1 MLTREKEDLEDNT
14 ESLFPFFPF
23 QDSPSFPVNPSST
36 SFFPPIYKNWFT
48 VYTFI
53 FLFMLPHYFCLYSP
67 LLFTSITDS
76 KTNNLLVSPSFPSQ
90 FLSLSCIFSLHLEYR
105 IRKLFKT
112 MVPSANL
119 GTNKTIYLEI
129 CYCLSQTESDLFV

>member
-90 FLSLSCIFSLHLEYR
+90 FLSLSCIFSLHLCFIVYDVY
-105 IRKLFKT
+105 LCCFH
-112 MVPSANL
+112 VCVLPSRVVEFTVFQFL
-119 GTNKTIYLEI
+119 
-129 CYCLSQTESDLFV
+129 